1 MKKAFA
7 LLLTLALIATM
18 TVASFA
24 VEVPAG
30 DEGASATL
38 SASYTSGFDY
48 GVVYGVELDWNGN
61 SMVFKYNAGTQGA
74 WDAENH
80 EYAAPTDAGWEVDTL
95 TITVKNHSNAQ
106 VYTSVSVRDVAG
118 DDITVAAEGTTEYT
132 MEQAFI
138 GTSYDDAT
146 PYTFTVKAT
155 GTPAGEIAGT
165 VATATVKFNT
175 VG

>member
-24 VEVPAG
+24 VEVPA
-30 DEGASATL
+30 DEGAQETL
-38 SASYTSGFDY
+38 YASYTA
-48 GVVYGVELDWNGN
+48 GVDMGAVYGVELDWNGN

-80 EYAAPTDAGWEVDTL
+80 EYAAPTDAGWTVDTL

-118 DDITVAAEGTTEYT
+118 DGITVAADGATEYT

-138 GTSYDDAT
+138 GTSYAEAT
-146 PYTFTVKAT
+146 PYTFTVKVTDGIPT
-155 GTPAGEIAGT
+155 GPIEGAI
-165 VATATVKFNT
+165 ATATVRFAT